1 MKTIYACKNPS
12 IKHYLGW
19 FFIIGSSLNLIMVL
33 IHNDPTNFWE
43 YHSLIISNSLMI
55 VFGIIQLF
63 VFNHCKKYFVKFD
76 TDKIIFKTRKN
87 KLTEIPYMDIESHEI
102 HIFEIIFHLKD
113 GQTVTLNLDQF
124 AYEHLRK
131 VKQELLNYL

>member
-1 MKTIYACKNPS
+1 
-12 IKHYLGW
+12 
-19 FFIIGSSLNLIMVL
+19 MVL
-33 IHNDPTNFWE
+33 IHNDPTKFWE
-43 YHSLIISNSLMI
+43 FHSLIISNSLMI

-87 KLTEIPYMDIESHEI
+87 KLTEIPYKDIESHEI

-131 VKQELLNYL
+131 IKQELLNYL